1 MNVPEDPD
9 SETTVEEGQPSPSY
23 TPPDWISTDQLDTQL
38 WNAIMEDTRGNA
50 TDEPENW
57 KEEFDVCLD
66 EEDLDSSEAEQ
77 RQSSF
82 NLLIDMR
89 PLLGELLG
97 GPTIVKGT
105 RHRGR
110 GPENRK
116 R

>member
-1 MNVPEDPD
+1 MNEPEGPD
-9 SETTVEEGQPSPSY
+9 NETTVEVEQPGPSY
-23 TPPDWISTDQLDTQL
+23 TPPDWISTDQLDTEL
-38 WNAIMEDTRGNA
+38 WNAIMEDTRSTA
-50 TDEPENW
+50 TNEPENW
-57 KEEFDVCLD
+57 KEEFDVCLT